1 VGRGGGGAPRDREA
15 LRELRSLGARVEAL
29 RLPKLPS
36 QALSP
41 ILFVESAAA
50 FDDLTRSDRDDLMV
64 RQSPDAWPNIFR
76 TARMV
81 PAVEYVQATR
91 LRTRLMRDLDAAF
104 DGFAAVIT
112 PGRWN
117 SLVALTNYTG
127 HPTLTL
133 RAAVVNGRPRSV
145 TLVGRLYEEGRL
157 ISLGMALERRLDV
170 RDLRPPID

>member
-1 VGRGGGGAPRDREA
+1 MILLTGATGTTGSATVDQLRAARIPFRLMSRDV
-15 LRELRSLGARVEAL
+15 AR
-29 RLPKLPS
+29 
-36 QALSP
+36 
-41 ILFVESAAA
+41 
-50 FDDLTRSDRDDLMV
+50 
-64 RQSPDAWPNIFR
+64 
-76 TARMV
+76 AR
-81 PAVEYVQATR
+81 AQFGDGLEYVEGDFARPET
-91 LRTRLMRDLDAAF
+91 LDAAF

>member
-1 VGRGGGGAPRDREA
+1 MRPLIGCSGWVTKC
-15 LRELRSLGARVEAL
+15 SLE
-29 RLPKLPS
+29 
-36 QALSP
+36 
-41 ILFVESAAA
+41 I
-50 FDDLTRSDRDDLMV
+50 
-64 RQSPDAWPNIFR
+64 
-76 TARMV
+76 
-81 PAVEYVQATR
+81 
-91 LRTRLMRDLDAAF
+91 
-104 DGFAAVIT
+104 
-112 PGRWN
+112 